1 MNDAEII
8 KALECCS
15 MPHTEVKCFC
25 CKSTNVD
32 ICSKLNPT
40 IILDLINRQKA
51 EIEKLE
57 SKNNTLT
64 IDNAIL
70 KSIIGSL
77 KDDIQTAKSEAIREF
92 AEKLKEKS
100 CNHLVEYDE
109 GGWSERV
116 SAVKVENIDSLVEE
130 MTSDEDTVK

>member
-92 AEKLKEKS
+92 ANTLKSKS
-100 CNHLVEYDE
+100 ELVAPSVWAIPY
-109 GGWSERV
+109 R
-116 SAVKVENIDSLVEE
+116 AVTVDDIKNLVKQKTSNENNIE
-130 MTSDEDTVK
+130 